1 MKLQS
6 YSKVITL
13 TALGL
18 GLTAAGAF
26 YSLNEAQRNVN
37 SDYQR
42 QLDVTLKSTGSDLN
56 HYVQRINSD
65 YYQLINMSLTNVLSM
80 DKTYYA
86 RDPLLSFFEKNIRS
100 RSAYGEGED
109 LVFALDALTHFKV
122 PYVSYN
128 FKTKELKVN
137 GAVSEKQ
144 EKRLLN
150 ARSQDGTRLTDAIKE
165 KIALDRSFSIFYFGG
180 DTWLCLKLYDRK
192 TSSNYFVLDS
202 YLSVLNKTAV
212 NVKNIFSDIDPVM
225 QGILKDDNVM
235 IARRGQP
242 IFKTGGFKLDL
253 KIDPAS
259 LRRMVGVHVVDGQ
272 GNIIKNVSSIK
283 EGQEAYILGTSYLSS
298 ISSYLVMQRPFDH
311 YSKDDSFYTMA
322 KTGLVSIAL
331 IFLLLIVL
339 NAYRSGLS
347 EQEKQNRLSRLL
359 EKMQSLTPEEFHRM
373 LAEAMDA
380 LAKHKAQQN
389 SATAKG
395 SAAPAADASGTE
407 SDAASTASAATA
419 APADSSAKADAA
431 AVSADGA
438 ADKTQSDAQNTQS
451 DDSGKAS
458 ADARAADQS
467 DAQTDSHSAE
477 EKSKAA
483 ASDSSRTQDSQK
495 DTDSAQSNDQA
506 PADGGAPAAAED
518 AAAGAHAAGATATDG
533 AEKATGSDDKADS
546 QSEKAAAQSGTAKD
560 ADQDRDN
567 SKAAETGNDQAQ
579 SQTRDG
585 TPQDSSG
592 QQAATAGASSAASTG
607 SAAGAG
613 AVAGA
618 DDAHGADH
626 GDEPAALPEL
636 SEDDI
641 AFIEDHMVNSFIAQS
656 GVNRTSLEGAVVSQT
671 FRLARH
677 LESSCSNTVHEL
689 RESLKAEF
697 KNRMNVYRMEGKF
710 MAARSMLLSALPSED
725 AMPSSN
731 YVDFAACTVPAREL
745 SGNFYTIKRLK
756 AGNLAFIIGDC
767 ASSGVKAAYTVTV
780 VNTLLEEA
788 LRNDMD
794 PSQIMNYM
802 NDRLCSMSRISPV
815 SLFVGMISETTGNI
829 ISCNAGHCCPVIID
843 RKRPRFICSEND
855 KRLGTDR
862 NMTFDTIKCSLSR
875 DDMILLYTRG
885 VINVRNAQDNVFGL
899 ERLMEHCMSGRSLR
913 ADELVINVLND
924 IKMHKGKRPF
934 REDVSLICLKQL
946 LTDLRTPA
954 AD

>member
-80 DKTYYA
+80 DKTFYA

-458 ADARAADQS
+458 SDARAADQS
-467 DAQTDSHSAE
+467 DAQTDSQSAE

-506 PADGGAPAAAED
+506 PADGAAPAAGAAD
-518 AAAGAHAAGATATDG
+518 AASAAAAGAAATDG
-533 AEKATGSDDKADS
+533 AEKAMGSDDKADS

-592 QQAATAGASSAASTG
+592 QQAAAAGASSAASTG

-613 AVAGA
+613 AGA